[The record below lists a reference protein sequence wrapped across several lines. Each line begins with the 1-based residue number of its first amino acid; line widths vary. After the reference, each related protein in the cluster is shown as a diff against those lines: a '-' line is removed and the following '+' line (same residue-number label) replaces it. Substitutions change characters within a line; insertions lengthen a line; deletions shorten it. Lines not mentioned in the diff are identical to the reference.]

1 MMKHARLLMVMLGAL
16 LLVFA
21 GCSKKTADKTA
32 AENSGKKAA
41 AKAAA
46 DLEKDPEAVINE
58 LYRLDDLRAALE
70 ENGFDPDLL
79 MEYDGD
85 LYYAYEAANALE
97 YDDQFQAEV
106 GLLLGLLGGYTH
118 GTATVAVAQNG
129 EPVIRF
135 TAKRDDI
142 IAYAAGDID
151 RPEFMLRMDIEVL
164 APGD

>member
-1 MMKHARLLMVMLGAL
+1 MLKHARIFIVMLGAL

-21 GCSKKTADKTA
+21 GCSKKTATKD
-32 AENSGKKAA
+32 SGKNADSKAA
-41 AKAAA
+41 AAA
-46 DLEKDPEAVINE
+46 DPEKDPEAFINE

-85 LYYAYEAANALE
+85 LFYAYEAANAME

-106 GLLLGLLGGYTH
+106 GLLLGLMGGYTH

-142 IAYAAGDID
+142 IAFAAGDID
-151 RPEFMLRMDIEVL
+151 RPEFMLRMDIEIL
-164 APGD
+164 APGE